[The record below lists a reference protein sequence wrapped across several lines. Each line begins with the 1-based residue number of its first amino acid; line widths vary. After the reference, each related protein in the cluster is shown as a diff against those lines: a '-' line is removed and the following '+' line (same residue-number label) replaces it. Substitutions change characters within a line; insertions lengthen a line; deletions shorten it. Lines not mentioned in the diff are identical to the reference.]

1 MAPAAVLSLEDTRQP
16 CAKTRA
22 RHHLQADV
30 DVWVETLE
38 APRSDAP
45 PSLAEVTPA
54 VCARRQE
61 WTGRITD
68 GRVAQRPAHVLQQR
82 TWACPHGPRLLAA
95 RPAPPRTVPP
105 MGGAVC
111 LARPSCDGMPC
122 QPGCAPVDEA
132 RQRAERRTP
141 GDRQQAG
148 ARWAAEVPV
157 ETAQERCA
165 EGPGLSWSEQP
176 GQEGAGALRHA
187 WGVLEVS
194 PTAAELAP
202 RVAESAAGTTWRPV
216 VGGASAGALVPTR
229 PAPATGAV
237 AGRRHTRAQRA
248 SWPGAGQEA
257 QGLRFSRVERARL
270 VPRLSGDP
278 VHTDAAVG
286 AALRRGQEAGL
297 IPAAQGRRGVRGDG
311 APWSWTQLSARCPTA
326 VQSLDDDHGRAQ
338 VHQGASRPVGEDT
351 GPEPAW
357 VEALRARRC
366 WGSVPWASE
375 GVAALPPRES
385 PAAEA
390 IRKRMGWLRNTERR
404 RHDRTARQG
413 GSPLGSGGIEAAN
426 KGSRPVR

>member
-1 MAPAAVLSLEDTRQP
+1 MVGWPTKGIVQPTSGGVPDGPGRRALLGGHSPALCQDSSPPPSAGRRGRVGGDIGGTQVR
-16 CAKTRA
+16 C
-22 RHHLQADV
+22 
-30 DVWVETLE
+30 
-38 APRSDAP
+38 P

-148 ARWAAEVPV
+148 ASWAAEVPV

-165 EGPGLSWSEQP
+165 EGTGLSWSEQP

-248 SWPGAGQEA
+248 SWPGAGKEA
-257 QGLRFSRVERARL
+257 QGLRFSRVER
-270 VPRLSGDP
+270 
-278 VHTDAAVG
+278 
-286 AALRRGQEAGL
+286 
-297 IPAAQGRRGVRGDG
+297 
-311 APWSWTQLSARCPTA
+311 
-326 VQSLDDDHGRAQ
+326 
-338 VHQGASRPVGEDT
+338 
-351 GPEPAW
+351 
-357 VEALRARRC
+357 
-366 WGSVPWASE
+366 
-375 GVAALPPRES
+375 
-385 PAAEA
+385 
-390 IRKRMGWLRNTERR
+390 
-404 RHDRTARQG
+404 G
-413 GSPLGSGGIEAAN
+413 GSCLG
-426 KGSRPVR
+426 